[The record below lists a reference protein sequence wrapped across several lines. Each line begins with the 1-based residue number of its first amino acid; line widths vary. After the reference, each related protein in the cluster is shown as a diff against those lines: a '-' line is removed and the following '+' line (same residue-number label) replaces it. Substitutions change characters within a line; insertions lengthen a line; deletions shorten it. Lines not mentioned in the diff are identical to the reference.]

1 MFTGFSLG
9 PLVVLMLWLMLW
21 AVDLPK
27 GSQGATRS
35 LGPPF
40 REAEAACRGVVGVA
54 VVVVVVVTRD
64 FGDSGG
70 GPGTGPAQLE
80 AETSRCSSHT
90 QRRSDDTRRSSGAAS
105 ARRQRAETGAQPPWG
120 FAVHG

>member
-1 MFTGFSLG
+1 
-9 PLVVLMLWLMLW
+9 MLWLMLW

-54 VVVVVVVTRD
+54 VVEAAVSATVVSGTGTVVT
-64 FGDSGG
+64 GG
-70 GPGTGPAQLE
+70 ARGMGQPRPTASSSLRRI
-80 AETSRCSSHT
+80 SRPVSS
-90 QRRSDDTRRSSGAAS
+90 ANW
-105 ARRQRAETGAQPPWG
+105 AR
-120 FAVHG
+120 

>member
-9 PLVVLMLWLMLW
+9 RLVFLMIW
-21 AVDLPK
+21 AAYLPK

-35 LGPPF
+35 LGAPF
-40 REAEAACRGVVGVA
+40 RKAEAACRGVVG
-54 VVVVVVVTRD
+54 VVVVVVTRD

-80 AETSRCSSHT
+80 AETSRCSSYT
-90 QRRSDDTRRSSGAAS
+90 QRRSDDTRRSPGAAL
-105 ARRQRAETGAQPPWG
+105 ALPWRAETGAQPPGG